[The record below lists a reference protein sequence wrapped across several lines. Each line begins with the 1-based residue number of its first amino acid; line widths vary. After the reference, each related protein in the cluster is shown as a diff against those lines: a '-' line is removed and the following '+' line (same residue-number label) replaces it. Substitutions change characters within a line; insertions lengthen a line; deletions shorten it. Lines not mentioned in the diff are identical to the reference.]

1 MSPLALPRK
10 ILERVV
16 DQLITDNKL
25 GSALQDVLVQLKNR
39 PTMEEQFSDYIQGMK
54 KGKLRVSKLENIRND
69 KFTMKDILSAD
80 REILDWW
87 ESIDVG

>member
-1 MSPLALPRK
+1 
-10 ILERVV
+10 
-16 DQLITDNKL
+16 
-25 GSALQDVLVQLKNR
+25 
-39 PTMEEQFSDYIQGMK
+39 MK
-54 KGKLRVSKLENIRND
+54 KGKLRVSKLENIRKD